1 MPYIYRDDGWQTR
14 GDKEDRTTGEQ
25 IDKLTGACE
34 NSIEGGVSEKI
45 YVTYLQAELGYRI
58 PWGRG
63 ESESGNP
70 AKIMKKVV
78 IQSDDITTK
87 QWANLILELNLMRK
101 AWKPYAR
108 IQVLGRGVKQ
118 IVKNGTKR
126 YKI

>member
-1 MPYIYRDDGWQTR
+1 MG
-14 GDKEDRTTGEQ
+14 
-25 IDKLTGACE
+25 
-34 NSIEGGVSEKI
+34 
-45 YVTYLQAELGYRI
+45 
-58 PWGRG
+58 GRG